1 MRSHGQYVY
10 IISKKQKPK
19 HKIKTFD
26 DYFLECIKHKI
37 SKDTPAYLKK
47 ALETAM
53 REYQFGIKY
62 EKSVLE
68 NFAEKYVIE
77 GKPRIIPIDYFGEK
91 TPRIK

>member
-1 MRSHGQYVY
+1 
-10 IISKKQKPK
+10 
-19 HKIKTFD
+19 
-26 DYFLECIKHKI
+26 
-37 SKDTPAYLKK
+37 
-47 ALETAM
+47 M

>member
-1 MRSHGQYVY
+1 
-10 IISKKQKPK
+10 
-19 HKIKTFD
+19 
-26 DYFLECIKHKI
+26 
-37 SKDTPAYLKK
+37 
-47 ALETAM
+47 M

-91 TPRIK
+91 TPRIKQFFKITEILKLECYWFV